1 MSENRLSSRNA
12 AIQEMLTDGEKIK
25 NFYRFV
31 AQNPHISLHDACQ
44 IIISRPNTGVCY
56 SFEEWNAM
64 GRRITRGKKGV
75 PYYDADGYK
84 QFVFD
89 ANDTHGEERYK
100 RLVYPIKRLLD
111 GLDALNGTE
120 MDADLRGDYRKIHV
134 GVATYLQENGYFT
147 DDEERNRLILEGVT
161 YSLYSKTG
169 FPKNIGITMHGM
181 TGDLTDNAQLFKDV
195 CGFADFLHKEIEE
208 AYIAKQNEV
217 KVIDDVDEETVS
229 DEPIIPKQPKK
240 IVEVYSASRTFYK
253 GYDVLLRWLDTS
265 IPNSACEVYLGK
277 SENYDNKGNYDNSDD
292 SLILVSANKRI
303 WDLLRDSHW
312 VVSQQEFVKRGEFT
326 EQDYKEFYEL
336 KNGLLKNMET
346 TGEILFSVDI
356 DKPNSG
362 VPFRYPNWQDEK
374 TPVAQTESVQYP
386 PFYKEYLTAQEKY
399 PNAIVLTR
407 VGDFYEMFDES
418 AKKASSALDLTLT
431 GRMVGAERKPMCGVP
446 YHVTDKYI
454 EKLLERYSVV
464 VLENGEEPKYILSH
478 AEPLAQSEQ
487 AQTHKPELIEADDDE
502 NSSFDSDGQFAQD
515 EAQPDYVGDIDT
527 RFPIDDDYDDKKA
540 DEQDE
545 YEDDGLNNST
555 NTDYDK
561 YIDEIEEQDEK
572 EKVERPQVNAKPS
585 KPIKSRKREKKPQLS
600 LFDLIDG
607 KTGEK
612 TPEEQVEEWGI
623 KYGGGTQDNKYR
635 IFEAYKNNSTE
646 SDFIALVKDEYGGY
660 YGAYTGDRELQCTGK
675 GVTYAFR
682 YKDHPENDVVVRLDW
697 KQLAYGIADLIDDNN
712 YFTAEQAEEYI
723 QYYAERHG
731 SDEQR
736 IKAIAN
742 GAIRCFTKRN
752 RGNGERDMF
761 FSWLHAD
768 YKFLNDHASELEREL
783 NTRIELENA
792 RIDGDRIFL
801 TFAEE
806 KELTPEQIKIKSIA
820 DEIIK
825 EGTGNSTQGTW
836 ISRYEDFGEYE
847 QFAREHA
854 DEIYDELLGREQV
867 CDIELDE
874 NGFDVNYYTDYVEN
888 YEPLDDEYDYEKDEP
903 KFNRFKDL
911 SADDKAYLERYA
923 TRSMREPTN
932 SMWDEVQSCTVIANG
947 IYSVSTAGH
956 GGIMIAADLAN
967 HILSPEAMEVG
978 VRDGSYYCYEEDCDR
993 QVVLRELFDKG
1004 ILKPTDEFFTRC
1016 CVRND
1021 KADGKD
1027 EFVPFS
1033 TLTEEER
1040 QEFFKGW
1047 SNDLNESLAHWHK
1060 KYWRAHEQANSVTE
1074 RGGENT
1080 DLNEIGF
1087 DQSELGGAK
1096 ARFKSNIEAIRLLKR
1111 LDFEKREPTRAEQK
1125 TLAKYVGW
1133 GGLAKAFDEH
1143 DENWRSEYCELI
1155 STLDIEDYDKAKGSV
1170 LNAHYTSKTVIDGIY
1185 KALTRFGVKGNN
1197 RILEPA
1203 MGTGNFFGYM
1213 PKELQENAR
1222 LYGVELDNITGKI
1235 AQKLYPKANVQ
1246 VKGFEQTSFANN
1258 YFDVVVGNV
1267 PFGAYTVYDS
1277 DYARNNF
1284 YIHDYFL
1291 AKSIDKLKP
1300 NGVMAVITSSGTM
1313 DKLNPTV
1320 RKYLAER
1327 AELLGAIRL
1336 PNNAFKQNAN
1346 TEVVADILFFQKREQ
1361 QAYVDTENTEWLST
1375 GKTEQGYE
1383 INNYFV
1389 RHPEMVLGEMVM
1401 EHGMYGAVDLTV
1413 KPDGRNLADTLEQAV
1428 NNLPENFYVTPEYS
1442 ESAEEESAAVDYN
1455 VKPLCY
1461 KAQNGRLY
1469 MRVGDKMVEQEIP
1482 SRPADAYDRI
1492 CSMIE
1497 LRDEL
1502 RYILDIQTEGC
1513 TDEKLKA
1520 EQRTLN
1526 ANYDRFVRRYGLVN
1540 SQTNTRL
1547 FKDDGDSALLFACE
1561 NLSDD
1566 KKTATKADIFSKR
1579 TIRPYVAAVSTDDC
1593 LEALQI
1599 CKNERGN
1606 VDISY
1611 IEEIT
1616 KKDYDTVLSELDSS
1630 VFRNPLEAN
1639 PDDKYTGFETAEEYL
1654 SGKVVRKLELAEEYA
1669 KTYPNCGYEKNVE
1682 ALKSVQPEPLKAS
1695 EIAVRLGASWV
1706 DAKYYKQF
1714 IIELLDLPKR
1724 YSDAIQLYYNP
1735 HDSSWRIDR
1744 ALYIRGF
1751 SQMNVSKVYGTERA
1765 DAYRLIADC
1774 LNLKATT
1781 IFDTI
1786 QDSDGEHRV
1795 LNKAETIAAREK
1807 QNAIKEAFKDWI
1819 YRDPERREELERT
1832 YNAKF
1837 NQIKLPTYDG
1847 SYLRFPEMNPA
1858 IELKPHQKNAVHRII
1873 TGGNTLLH
1881 HVVGSGKTFTICA
1894 AIMKLRQY
1902 GLAKKPM
1909 IAVPNHLVQQW
1920 ASEFRNLYP
1929 NAKLLIASKDDLDKD
1944 NRQKFV
1950 SKVAMGDW
1958 DAVIIAQS
1966 SFAKIP
1972 ISRERQVDKIREEIS
1987 RIEDTIEAAWDEQG
2001 MPRGAVKNLEKIKK
2015 NREAQLEKLLDDNR
2029 KDNVLIFEN
2038 LGVDYL
2044 FIDEAHYYKNKFLFT
2059 KMNNVAGIS
2068 TAASQRASDLELKC
2082 EYINELQGGD
2092 KGVVFAT
2099 GTPISNSMTEM
2110 YTMQSYLQQRTL
2122 QELGITYFDGW
2133 AADFGETVTSLEMT
2147 PSGQGYKPKTRFSRF
2162 TNLPELLTLY
2172 RSFADVQT
2180 SDMVKLDVPDVER
2193 KVVNL
2198 KPSDAVLEL
2207 ADEIAERA
2215 EKISIDKI
2223 PPEIDNMLKVTSDG
2237 KKLALDPRCYERSA
2251 ADEEDSKLN
2260 VCADNIAEIWNDTH
2274 DTKATQIVFCD
2285 LSTPKKSFEDYV
2297 YGVDFD
2303 VYNDLKYK
2311 LVQRGIPPEQIAFIH
2326 DANSDMQ
2333 KQALFDKV
2341 NSGNVRVLIGSTEK
2355 CGAGTNVQ
2363 ERLIALHHL
2372 DTPYRPSDMQQRE
2385 GRIVRQGNTN
2395 KQVKIYTYVKER
2407 TFDSYSYQ
2415 ILENKQRFI
2424 SQIDRGDLTVREAD
2438 DIDETTLTYAEIKAI
2453 TAANPKIKL
2462 KMEVDTEVARL
2473 RVLEGQYKKNLYA
2486 LQDKVRK
2493 KYPEDIQRQTLF
2505 LEHLRDDI
2513 ATVKAKHSADPEK
2526 FSISVMGKVYTDR
2539 KEGGLALMNALNSN
2553 KTDTVVAEYAGLKI
2567 SLNPIITLMDVGR
2580 SVTLSGV
2587 GRYNM
2592 DIGDSTSGL
2601 LTRLD
2606 NFCKEFPE
2614 REVRAENRL
2623 KQLKDDL
2630 VVAEE
2635 EIKKPFEYAERLSEL
2650 IKQQGELNAELDIG
2664 KREEIII
2671 DDGQEQNIVTGT
2683 DAEAARRAP
2692 ERKVMQPARKKKPRR
2707 PLGTANT
2714 ELYKKKQGKTPKA
2727 YVFIGN
2733 GDNYEIYGERAEEL
2747 AKRFGLPLIM
2757 DKFDGKEAKVLSL
2770 DTEMFDVVI
2779 PDIAEEGHQTV
2790 FIEPLDEIKEDSII
2804 DNEDKIAAMEV
2815 AVLPDYTIG
2824 QEEMHER
2831 GYTWDGM
2838 LPLRKR
2844 MAKLLVGLGLPVAEL
2859 KGDDTDRKVTT
2870 TGEVERGGNLFGIE
2884 KPDWNEF
2891 IASDKGR
2898 AYLTARLL
2906 FSQSAS
2912 KEINEEMSYF
2922 DAQFVDGLSDNNFA
2936 ERAVL
2941 ERCLLETEKP
2951 DAEQIKPYVKDLLED
2966 YTARFSGIP
2975 LGEYGWELHN
2985 VRDDLAKFVPDEE
2998 ISKYAQELAYEKKL
3012 HDAIDERLKQIV
3024 WLNGKTEGFDK
3035 DEIPD
3040 IVNDLKPAFENSFF
3054 DKNEKGEYDE
3064 WYDNFEEETLTPY
3077 LETKAADNT
3086 IDLEKPFYYGK
3097 DTSNTAFYY
3106 LPSLSYDTL
3115 PEIKEKADS
3124 YVIAAPVSYL
3134 SDEIADK
3141 YNIFFLKTDR
3151 DIAENELKNK
3161 DTAIGSMQTAVH
3173 NVVTARHKEYINAL
3187 NLHTECKNAID
3198 KAISENYD
3206 GMHLKDGFENALID
3220 KYGMGEINYVLAN
3233 TVQYFYDDGRI
3244 SRDNKTWANNIVITE
3259 NEGHR
3264 YQFTSN
3270 THRAIL
3276 DGFIDRMRK
3285 KQRELLHG
3293 NKRDQYY
3300 TVMKDTVNGKDEY
3313 TPVYA
3318 DENTGEIGTLFKR
3331 SFDSEK
3337 EIDELVA
3344 KVNTATDVPRDYILV
3359 YITPE
3364 ELQSKSDEI
3373 KRANLAKSLQGKF
3386 LSETKQGYKVVNIT
3400 KDRDERNIAIIYRQT
3415 VPDFVLAPRYDTTDG
3430 TWAQGIYVSTLE
3442 AAEQERAERYG
3453 DNPKIYENKEWNKM
3467 PENEKQ
3473 KWIEVTLSQDAV
3485 IRTYDKASFMRMP
3498 TSGEY
3503 SGYVYNIFND
3513 RIKRSTQIADLQ
3525 SDSRE
3530 LAYTIKLKENE
3541 VVKIHKDDD
3550 EKELSA
3556 TEFKNIVHNT
3566 LDKDYIRKADENDKQ
3581 WTTVSVPR
3589 DAIRGEY
3596 EKRTLFAM
3604 PKYSDIAGY
3613 AFYVPNVF
3621 VKEDAESEGERVKIS
3636 VPDDF
3641 KFTAQDKNGENKIE
3655 LSAYQVFQ
3663 RMNET
3668 DASAYQTERTAEQAA
3683 ASAPPDNDGWRYV
3696 SVDEKAKIAEY
3707 GERTM
3712 FRMPQG
3718 EYSGYCYYI
3727 PNKLLRANEEKG
3739 TIRVSLPENFVVTL
3753 HNKQAENEDEKKIE
3767 MNAED
3772 YIGQVKGKTADD
3784 YTTYSKPSE
3793 SKSEK
3798 FMAVEQKLIENVP
3811 DEMKAKPNWVIVR
3824 TKFNEDKGRLDK
3836 FLIDIHTGKMAH
3848 SDDPTTWAT
3857 FDEAREYAKYHG
3869 GVALAY
3875 ALDGKDG
3882 IACIDL
3888 DDCIKENGDFSE
3900 FAHKIFNTADGMYCE
3915 KSVSGKGLHFFG
3927 KTQGMDVRTFSE
3939 DGEMEFY
3946 RGAHFIAMTG
3956 DCYGG
3961 KELKS
3966 FDEPQMKGI
3975 IENKCAKR
3983 VMLDGQGLGV
3993 EGLSRMSD
4001 REVVERAEKGAD
4013 GKTFKALYDGQ
4024 DIKNDHSRSDMSLM
4038 NKLAFWCNGDKEQM
4052 LRIFATSGL
4061 YRPEKSDNYYEC
4073 TVIKAIRDTITRYQ
4087 PKTNTP
4093 NTNKPVSGNN
4103 SGKGGK

>member
-1 MSENRLSSRNA
+1 MSEGRLSSRNA
-12 AIQEMLTDGEKIK
+12 AIQEMLTDGEKIQ

-44 IIISRPNTGVCY
+44 IIISRPYAGVCY

-64 GRRITRGKKGV
+64 GRRVTRGKKGV
-75 PYYDADGYK
+75 PYYDSDGYK
-84 QFVFD
+84 RFVFD

-100 RLVYPIKRLLD
+100 RLVYPIKRLLQ

-120 MDADLRGDYRKIHV
+120 KNADLRGDYRKIHV

-169 FPKNIGITMHGM
+169 FPKSNGITMHGM

-208 AYIAKQNEV
+208 AYVRKQNEV
-217 KVIDDVDEETVS
+217 KVIDDVDEETIS
-229 DEPIIPKQPKK
+229 DEPIITEQPKN
-240 IVEVYSASRTFYK
+240 IVEVHSASRTFYK
-253 GYDVLLRWLDTS
+253 GYVALLRRLDTS
-265 IPNSACEVYLGK
+265 ISNSACEVYLGK
-277 SENYDNKGNYDNSDD
+277 SENYDHKGNYDNSDD
-292 SLILVSANKRI
+292 SLILVSTNKNI
-303 WDLLRDSHW
+303 WSLIRDSHW
-312 VVSQQEFVKRGEFT
+312 VVSQQEFIENGEFT

-336 KNGLLKNMET
+336 KNGLLKDMET

-362 VPFRYPNWQDEK
+362 VPFRYPNWQEEK
-374 TPVAQTESVQYP
+374 ATVVQTEAKQNIP
-386 PFYKEYLTAQEKY
+386 QFYTEYLTVQKKY
-399 PNAIVLTR
+399 PKAIVLTR
-407 VGDFYEMFDES
+407 LGDFYEMFGDS
-418 AKKASSALDLTLT
+418 AKKAADKLELTLT
-431 GRMVGAERKPMCGVP
+431 GRIVGAERVPMCGVP
-446 YHVTDKYI
+446 FHATDNYI
-454 EKLLERYSVV
+454 EKLLEQYSVV
-464 VLENGEEPKYILSH
+464 VLENKKEPIYIQSY
-478 AEPLAQSEQ
+478 AESLAQNEE
-487 AQTHKPELIEADDDE
+487 AEKPTPELIEVDDDGESPFDSDEQFAPDDDE
-502 NSSFDSDGQFAQD
+502 
-515 EAQPDYVGDIDT
+515 EEI
-527 RFPIDDDYDDKKA
+527 

-545 YEDDGLNNST
+545 FEDEDDAA
-555 NTDYDK
+555 DYDD
-561 YIDEIEEQDEK
+561 YIDDEQEEENEQEEK
-572 EKVERPQVNAKPS
+572 GNRPQAKSKQS
-585 KPIKSRKREKKPQLS
+585 KPIQSRKRKEKPQLS
-600 LFDLIDG
+600 FFDMLDG
-607 KTGEK
+607 KTQEK
-612 TPEEQVEEWGI
+612 TPHELLIEQGLKI
-623 KYGGGTQDNKYR
+623 GSGFDKGKFHIYDKYKENPTIEDFAHFLKKEYGEGGGGYELEYWSNAKGYR
-635 IFEAYKNNSTE
+635 LRQRDKS
-646 SDFIALVKDEYGGY
+646 
-660 YGAYTGDRELQCTGK
+660 GK
-675 GVTYAFR
+675 EICSVLL
-682 YKDHPENDVVVRLDW
+682 KW
-697 KQLAYGIADLIDDNN
+697 KEVAVGIADLIDDNE
-712 YFTAEQAEEYI
+712 YLSAAEQEKYEQYKIEQKADRERFERGEKLKDEFVKRVIGAADQDRKERIQNAYLNSPSTFVQFLRSEYGSSV
-723 QYYAERHG
+723 QAGEDYRLRFNVNEFWLTKYDADGNTEAKYTFALSQFAERIG
-731 SDEQR
+731 
-736 IKAIAN
+736 K
-742 GAIRCFTKRN
+742 
-752 RGNGERDMF
+752 
-761 FSWLHAD
+761 L
-768 YKFLNDHASELEREL
+768 
-783 NTRIELENA
+783 IES
-792 RIDGDRIFL
+792 G
-801 TFAEE
+801 
-806 KELTPEQIKIKSIA
+806 KYMS
-820 DEIIK
+820 
-825 EGTGNSTQGTW
+825 
-836 ISRYEDFGEYE
+836 
-847 QFAREHA
+847 
-854 DEIYDELLGREQV
+854 LGREQ
-867 CDIELDE
+867 
-874 NGFDVNYYTDYVEN
+874 TDNEEN
-888 YEPLDDEYDYEKDEP
+888 YISLDDEEDEEW
-903 KFNRFKDL
+903 
-911 SADDKAYLERYA
+911 ER
-923 TRSMREPTN
+923 R
-932 SMWDEVQSCTVIANG
+932 IASG
-947 IYSVSTAGH
+947 ELRP
-956 GGIMIAADLAN
+956 IAQ
-967 HILSPEAMEVG
+967 P
-978 VRDGSYYCYEEDCDR
+978 VR
-993 QVVLRELFDKG
+993 
-1004 ILKPTDEFFTRC
+1004 
-1016 CVRND
+1016 
-1021 KADGKD
+1021 
-1027 EFVPFS
+1027 
-1033 TLTEEER
+1033 
-1040 QEFFKGW
+1040 
-1047 SNDLNESLAHWHK
+1047 
-1060 KYWRAHEQANSVTE
+1060 
-1074 RGGENT
+1074 ENT

-1087 DQSELGGAK
+1087 NQSELGGAK
-1096 ARFKSNIEAIRLLKR
+1096 ARFRGNINAIKLLKR
-1111 LDFEKREPTRAEQK
+1111 LDFEKREPTRDEQII
-1125 TLAKYVGW
+1125 LAKYVGW

-1143 DENWRSEYCELI
+1143 DENWRSEYSELI
-1155 STLDIEDYDKAKGSV
+1155 STLDSEDYEKAKGSV

-1185 KALTRFGVKGNN
+1185 KALARFGVKGNN

-1213 PKELQENAR
+1213 PKEIQENAR
-1222 LYGVELDNITGKI
+1222 LYGVELDTITGKL
-1235 AQKLYPKANVQ
+1235 AQKLYPKANIQ
-1246 VKGFEQTSFANN
+1246 VKGFEQTTFPNN
-1258 YFDVVVGNV
+1258 HFDIVVGNV

-1277 DYARNNF
+1277 EYARQNF

-1313 DKLNPTV
+1313 DKINPTV

-1327 AELLGAIRL
+1327 AELIGAIRL
-1336 PNNAFKQNAN
+1336 PNTAFKQNAN
-1346 TEVVADILFFQKREQ
+1346 TEVVADILFFKKREK
-1361 QAYVDTENTEWLST
+1361 QAYVDTQNTEWLST

-1389 RHPEMVLGEMVM
+1389 QHPEMVLGEFVQ
-1401 EHGMYGAVDLTV
+1401 EHGMYGAFDLTV
-1413 KPDGRNLADTLEQAV
+1413 KPDGRNLADALEEAV
-1428 NNLPENFYVTPEYS
+1428 SRLPENFYVTPEYT
-1442 ESAEEESAAVDYN
+1442 ESAEEESTAVDYN

-1461 KAQNGRLY
+1461 KAQNGKLY
-1469 MRVGDKMVEQEIP
+1469 MRVGESMVEQEIP
-1482 SRPADAYDRI
+1482 TRPADAYDRI
-1492 CSMIE
+1492 CAMIE

-1513 TDEKLKA
+1513 SDEKLQA

-1526 ANYDRFVRRYGLVN
+1526 ANYDRFVRRYGLIN

-1579 TIRPYVAAVSTDDC
+1579 TIRPYIAAVSTDDC
-1593 LEALQI
+1593 IEALQI
-1599 CKNERGN
+1599 CKNERGC

-1616 KKDYDTVLSELDSS
+1616 KKDYDTVLAELGDA
-1630 VFRNPLEAN
+1630 VFRNPFEVN

-1654 SGKVVRKLELAEEYA
+1654 SGKVVQKLELAEEYA
-1669 KTYPNCGYEKNVE
+1669 RTYPDDGYDKNVN
-1682 ALKSVQPEPLKAS
+1682 ALRAVQPTPLTAS
-1695 EIAVRLGASWV
+1695 EISVRLGASWV
-1706 DAKYYKQF
+1706 DEKYYKQF
-1714 IIELLDLPKR
+1714 IIELLDLPQR

-1751 SQMNVSKVYGTERA
+1751 SEMNVKKVYGTERA
-1765 DAYRLIADC
+1765 DAYRVIADC

-1781 IFDTI
+1781 IFDMI
-1786 QDSDGEHRV
+1786 EDSDGTRRV

-1807 QNAIKEAFKDWI
+1807 QNIIKEAFKDWI
-1819 YRDPERREELERT
+1819 YRDPERREELEKI

-1894 AIMKLRQY
+1894 SIMKLRQY

-1920 ASEFRNLYP
+1920 ANEFRTLYP

-1972 ISRERQVDKIREEIS
+1972 ISRERQERKIEEEIA
-1987 RIEDTIEAAWDEQG
+1987 RIEETIEAAWNEQG
-2001 MPRGAVKNLEKIKK
+2001 MPRGAIKNLEKIKRNK
-2015 NREAQLEKLLDDNR
+2015 EAQLKKLTDDSK
-2029 KDNVLIFEN
+2029 KDSVLIFEN

-2044 FIDEAHYYKNKFLFT
+2044 FVDEAHYYKNKFLFT

-2122 QELGITYFDGW
+2122 QELGITYFDSW

-2180 SDMVKLDVPDVER
+2180 SDMVKLDVPDVDR
-2193 KVVNL
+2193 KVVTL
-2198 KPSDAVLEL
+2198 KPSDEVLEL
-2207 ADEIAERA
+2207 ADEIADRA
-2215 EKISIDKI
+2215 EQISLGNVA
-2223 PPEIDNMLKVTSDG
+2223 PEIDNMLKVTSDG

-2251 ADEEDSKLN
+2251 ADEDGSKLN

-2285 LSTPKKSFEDYV
+2285 LSTPKRAYEDYV
-2297 YGVDFD
+2297 YGENFD

-2311 LVQRGIPPEQIAFIH
+2311 LIQRGIPPEQIAFIH
-2326 DANSDMQ
+2326 DANSDLQ

-2341 NSGNVRVLIGSTEK
+2341 NAGTVRVLIGSTEK

-2385 GRIVRQGNTN
+2385 GRIIRQGNTN
-2395 KQVKIYTYVKER
+2395 KQVKVFTYVKER

-2453 TAANPKIKL
+2453 TAANPKIKR

-2493 KYPEDIQRQTLF
+2493 NYPEDIKRQTLF
-2505 LEHLRDDI
+2505 LEHLREDI
-2513 ATVKAKHSADPEK
+2513 ATVKAKHTTNPEQ
-2526 FSISVMGKVYTDR
+2526 FSISVMGKVYTDK
-2539 KEGGLALMNALNSN
+2539 KEGGLALQNALHAN

-2567 SLNPIITLMDVGR
+2567 SLNPMITLMEVER
-2580 SVTLSGV
+2580 SVTLAGA
-2587 GRYNM
+2587 GRYSM
-2592 DIGDSTSGL
+2592 DIGDSASGII
-2601 LTRLD
+2601 TRLD
-2606 NFCKEFPE
+2606 NFCKDFWE
-2614 REVRAENRL
+2614 REERAANRL
-2623 KQLKDDL
+2623 KQLQDDL
-2630 VVAEE
+2630 AVAEE
-2635 EIKKPFEYAERLSEL
+2635 EIKKPFEYAQQLAEL
-2650 IKQQGELNAELDIG
+2650 LKEQGELNAELDIG
-2664 KREEIII
+2664 KREEVIM
-2671 DDGQEQNIVTGT
+2671 DDGQEQNIVT
-2683 DAEAARRAP
+2683 DANDDAARQAP
-2692 ERKVMQPARKKKPRR
+2692 ERKVTQSVRKKKPRQT
-2707 PLGTANT
+2707 LGKTNT
-2714 ELYKKKQGKTPKA
+2714 ELYKKKQSINPES

-2733 GDNYEIYGERAEEL
+2733 GDNYEIYGDRAEEIAEL
-2747 AKRFGLPLIM
+2747 YGLPLIT
-2757 DKFDGKEAKVLSL
+2757 DKLDGKSQKVLSIDTVTL
-2770 DTEMFDVVI
+2770 DKVVSGI
-2779 PDIAEEGHQTV
+2779 VDEGKKTV
-2790 FIEPLDEIKEDSII
+2790 IIEPLDEIKEDTFI
-2804 DNEDKIAAMEV
+2804 DNEDKVAAMEV

-2824 QEEMHER
+2824 QDDMHDA
-2831 GYTWDGM
+2831 GYMWDGM
-2838 LPLRKR
+2838 LPMRKR
-2844 MAKLLVGLGLPVAEL
+2844 MAKLLVSLGLPVVAL

-2870 TGEVERGGNLFGIE
+2870 TDEVERSGNLFGIE

-2891 IASDKGR
+2891 IESDKGR
-2898 AYLTARLL
+2898 AYLTGRYL
-2906 FSQSAS
+2906 FAESMRDVIN
-2912 KEINEEMSYF
+2912 KEMDYF
-2922 DAQFVDGLSDNNFA
+2922 DARFVDGLSDNNFE
-2936 ERAVL
+2936 ERTAL
-2941 ERCLLETEKP
+2941 KRFLDEKGQA
-2951 DAEQIKPYVKDLLED
+2951 DSEQVKPYVRDLLED
-2966 YTARFSGIP
+2966 FTARFGGIP
-2975 LGEYGWELHN
+2975 LTEYGWDISN
-2985 VRDDLAKFVPDEE
+2985 VREALGVHIKDNFIINSEALR
-2998 ISKYAQELAYEKKL
+2998 LAYEEKL
-3012 HDAIDERLKQIV
+3012 HDEIDERLEEIA
-3024 WLNGKTEGFDK
+3024 WLNGRTEGFDK
-3035 DEIPD
+3035 ELIPD
-3040 IVNDLKPAFENSFF
+3040 IINDLKPDFENSFF
-3054 DKNEKGEYDE
+3054 NKSGESDYDE
-3064 WYDNFEEETLTPY
+3064 WYDEFAEEKLTPY
-3077 LETKAADNT
+3077 LESKAVDNT
-3086 IDLEKPFYYGK
+3086 IDLTKPYYYGK
-3097 DTSNTAFYY
+3097 DTSNAAFYY
-3106 LPSLSYDTL
+3106 LPTLSYDTL

-3124 YVIAAPVSYL
+3124 YIIAAPVSYL
-3134 SDEIADK
+3134 SDEITDK

-3151 DIAENELKNK
+3151 DIMADELKNK

-3173 NVVTARHKEYINAL
+3173 NVVEARHKVYINAL

-3206 GMHLKDGFENALID
+3206 GMHLKEDFENALID

-3244 SRDNKTWANNIVITE
+3244 SRDNKEWANKIEITE

-3285 KQRELLHG
+3285 KQRELLYG
-3293 NKRDQYY
+3293 NKREEYY
-3300 TVMKDTVNGKDEY
+3300 SVMKDTVNGKVEF
-3313 TPVYA
+3313 TPVYVDA
-3318 DENTGEIGTLFKR
+3318 NTGEIGTLFKR
-3331 SFDSEK
+3331 SFDTEQ
-3337 EIDELVA
+3337 EIDELIA
-3344 KVNTATDVPRDYILV
+3344 KVNTATDVPRDYTLV
-3359 YITPE
+3359 YVTPE
-3364 ELQSKSDEI
+3364 ELKIRSGEI
-3373 KRANLAKSLQGKF
+3373 KKKNTAKSLQGEF
-3386 LSETKQGYKVVNIT
+3386 LKETKQGYKVVNIT
-3400 KDRDERNIAIIYRQT
+3400 KDNDERNIAIIYRQT
-3415 VPDFVLAPRYDTTDG
+3415 VKDFIVAPRYDTSDG
-3430 TWAQGIYVSTLE
+3430 TWAQSFYYPSLE
-3442 AAEQERAERYG
+3442 KAEQDRAEMYG
-3453 DNPKIYENKEWNKM
+3453 DRPKIYENKEWNKM
-3467 PENEKQ
+3467 PENEKP
-3473 KWIEVTLSQDAV
+3473 KWLNITVSADARIKV
-3485 IRTYDKASFMRMP
+3485 NKKTSFMRMP
-3498 TSGEY
+3498 TSGKY
-3503 SGYVYNIFND
+3503 NGYTYNFYND
-3513 RIKRSTQIADLQ
+3513 KIKDSTQIADLQ

-3530 LAYTIKLKENE
+3530 LALALRIREDDTVLLKNR
-3541 VVKIHKDDD
+3541 DDD
-3550 EKELSA
+3550 EIELTA
-3556 TEFKNIVHNT
+3556 TEFKNAVHGT
-3566 LDKDYIRKADENDKQ
+3566 LDKDYVRKADENDKQ
-3581 WTTVSVPR
+3581 WTTISVPR

-3604 PKYSDIAGY
+3604 PKFTEIAGY

-3621 VKEDAESEGERVKIS
+3621 VKEDEESEGERVKIS

-3641 KFTAQDKNGENKIE
+3641 KFTAQDRSGENKVE
-3655 LSAYQVFQ
+3655 LSAYQVFK
-3663 RMNET
+3663 RMDGTE
-3668 DASAYQTERTAEQAA
+3668 SADYSYERNAEQTA
-3683 ASAPPDNDGWRYV
+3683 ASAPPEDNGWRYV

-3718 EYSGYCYYI
+3718 VYDGYCYYI

-3739 TIRVSLPENFVVTL
+3739 TIRVSLPENFVVTI

-3767 MNAED
+3767 MNPED
-3772 YIGQVKGKTADD
+3772 FIAQVKGKTADD
-3784 YTTYSKPSE
+3784 YTVYSKPSE

-3798 FMAVEQKLIENVP
+3798 FMAVEKQLIERVP
-3811 DEMKAKPNWVIVR
+3811 DEMKNKPNWVIVR

-3836 FLIDIHTGKMAH
+3836 FLIDIHTGKMAK

-3888 DDCIKENGDFSE
+3888 DDCITENGDFTE
-3900 FAHKIFNTADGMYCE
+3900 FAHKVFNAADGMYCE

-3956 DCYGG
+3956 DYYGG
-3961 KELKS
+3961 TELKS
-3966 FDEPQMKGI
+3966 FDEPQLKNI

-3983 VMLDGQGLGV
+3983 TPLDGKGAGV

-4001 REVVERAEKGAD
+4001 RDVVERAEKGKD
-4013 GKTFKALYDGQ
+4013 GQRFKALYDGQ
-4024 DIKNDHSRSDMSLM
+4024 DIKGDHSRSDMSLM
-4038 NKLAFWCNGDKEQM
+4038 NMLAFYCNGDKEQM

-4073 TVIKAIRDTITRYQ
+4073 TVIKAIRDTVTRYQ
-4087 PKTNTP
+4087 PKTNT
-4093 NTNKPVSGNN
+4093 TTANKPVSGNN

>member
-12 AIQEMLTDGEKIK
+12 AIQEMLTDGEKIQ

-44 IIISRPNTGVCY
+44 IIISRPNAGVCY

-64 GRRITRGKKGV
+64 GRRITRGRKGV

-100 RLVYPIKRLLD
+100 RLVYPIKRMLQ

-120 MDADLRGDYRKIHV
+120 MDSDLRGDYRKIHV

-169 FPKNIGITMHGM
+169 FPKNYGITMHGM

-208 AYIAKQNEV
+208 AYVRKQNEV

-229 DEPIIPKQPKK
+229 DEPIVATDNSVGSIKRFVHIQ
-240 IVEVYSASRTFYK
+240 SASRTFYK
-253 GYDVLLRWLDTS
+253 GYVALYKY
-265 IPNSACEVYLGK
+265 PNAQLNDFSVSEIYLGK
-277 SENYDNKGNYDNSDD
+277 SENYDQRGTYDNTDD
-292 SLILVSANKRI
+292 SLIFVSNNPKMFSFI
-303 WDLLRDSHW
+303 RDSHW
-312 VVSQQEFVKRGEFT
+312 TLSQQEFIENGDFT

-336 KNGLLKNMET
+336 KNGLLKDMET

-356 DKPNSG
+356 DKPHSG

-374 TPVAQTESVQYP
+374 ATVAQTEAEPQLP
-386 PFYKEYLTAQEKY
+386 PFFKEYLTEQEKY
-399 PNAIVLTR
+399 PKAIVLTR
-407 VGDFYEMFDES
+407 LGDFYEMFGES
-418 AKKASSALDLTLT
+418 AEKASDALNLTLT
-431 GRMVGAERKPMCGVP
+431 GRIVGANRIPMCGVP
-446 YHVTDKYI
+446 FHATDAYI
-454 EKLLERYSVV
+454 EKLLKQYPVV
-464 VLENGEEPKYILSH
+464 VLEKDKEPIYIQSY
-478 AEPLAQSEQ
+478 ADSLAQNEE
-487 AQTHKPELIEADDDE
+487 AEKPAPKLIEVDDDGDNPFDNAEQFVPDEE
-502 NSSFDSDGQFAQD
+502 NDGD
-515 EAQPDYVGDIDT
+515 DQPDYVGDIDT
-527 RFPIDDDYDDKKA
+527 RFPIDDDYDDEEA
-540 DEQDE
+540 ESGD
-545 YEDDGLNNST
+545 DDGLKNWNT
-555 NTDYDK
+555 NTDYDE
-561 YIDEIEEQDEK
+561 YIDEEQAEEEK
-572 EKVERPQVNAKPS
+572 ENRPQTKPKQS
-585 KPIKSRKREKKPQLS
+585 KPIQSRKRKEKPQLS
-600 LFDLIDG
+600 FFDMLDG
-607 KTGEK
+607 KTQEK
-612 TPEEQVEEWGI
+612 TPQEQLIEYGLKIGSGIHQGKFRIYDKYKENPTVEDYADFLKKEYGV
-623 KYGGGTQDNKYR
+623 GGG
-635 IFEAYKNNSTE
+635 
-646 SDFIALVKDEYGGY
+646 GY
-660 YGAYTGDRELQCTGK
+660 ELEVWHDAK
-675 GVTYAFR
+675 GL
-682 YKDHPENDVVVRLDW
+682 RLKQRDKSGNEICAVLLKW
-697 KQLAYGIADLIDDNN
+697 KEVAVGIADLIDDNE
-712 YFTAEQAEEYI
+712 YFTAEEKEKYE
-723 QYYAERHG
+723 QYRIERKAERERFERG
-731 SDEQR
+731 EKLKDEFVKHVIGAADQDR
-736 IKAIAN
+736 KERIQTAYLNSPSTFVQFLRSEYGNSVQAGDDYRLRFNVNEFWLTKYDGNGNTEAKYTFALSQFADRIGKLIDSGEYMSLGKEPTPEQAKIKAIVDGIVKSGTTN
-742 GAIRCFTKRN
+742 TTE
-752 RGNGERDMF
+752 GNWITD
-761 FSWLHAD
+761 
-768 YKFLNDHASELEREL
+768 
-783 NTRIELENA
+783 
-792 RIDGDRIFL
+792 
-801 TFAEE
+801 FAE
-806 KELTPEQIKIKSIA
+806 LG
-820 DEIIK
+820 D
-825 EGTGNSTQGTW
+825 
-836 ISRYEDFGEYE
+836 E
-847 QFAREHA
+847 QFAREHQS
-854 DEIYDELLGREQV
+854 EIAAELESREEV
-867 CDIELDE
+867 SDVIITPDGL
-874 NGFDVNYYTDYVEN
+874 DVNYYMDFAVN
-888 YEPLDDEYDYEKDEP
+888 ALDDEEDEGW
-903 KFNRFKDL
+903 
-911 SADDKAYLERYA
+911 ERHI
-923 TRSMREPTN
+923 RSGE
-932 SMWDEVQSCTVIANG
+932 
-947 IYSVSTAGH
+947 
-956 GGIMIAADLAN
+956 
-967 HILSPEAMEVG
+967 
-978 VRDGSYYCYEEDCDR
+978 
-993 QVVLRELFDKG
+993 
-1004 ILKPTDEFFTRC
+1004 LKPI
-1016 CVRND
+1016 
-1021 KADGKD
+1021 
-1027 EFVPFS
+1027 
-1033 TLTEEER
+1033 
-1040 QEFFKGW
+1040 
-1047 SNDLNESLAHWHK
+1047 
-1060 KYWRAHEQANSVTE
+1060 EQPAA
-1074 RGGENT
+1074 ENT

-1111 LDFEKREPTRAEQK
+1111 LDFEKREPTKDEQK

-1133 GGLAKAFDEH
+1133 GGLAKAFDDR
-1143 DENWRSEYCELI
+1143 DESWRSEYAELI
-1155 STLDIEDYDKAKGSV
+1155 STLNSEDYEKAKGSV

-1185 KALTRFGVKGNN
+1185 KALARFGVKGNN

-1213 PKELQENAR
+1213 PKEIQENAR
-1222 LYGVELDNITGKI
+1222 LYGVELDNITGKL
-1235 AQKLYPKANVQ
+1235 AQKLYPKANIQ
-1246 VKGFEQTSFANN
+1246 IKGFEQTTFANN
-1258 YFDVVVGNV
+1258 HFDVVVGNV

-1277 DYARNNF
+1277 DYARQNF

-1291 AKSIDKLKP
+1291 AKSLDKLKP

-1313 DKLNPTV
+1313 DKINPTV

-1346 TEVVADILFFQKREQ
+1346 TEVVADILFFKKREQ

-1375 GKTEQGYE
+1375 AKTEQGYE

-1389 RHPEMVLGEMVM
+1389 QHPEMVLGEMVM
-1401 EHGMYGAVDLTV
+1401 EHGMYGALDLTV
-1413 KPDGRNLADTLEQAV
+1413 KPDGRNLADALEQAV
-1428 NNLPENFYVTPEYS
+1428 SNLPENFYVTPEYD

-1461 KAQNGRLY
+1461 KAQNGKLY
-1469 MRVGDKMVEQEIP
+1469 MRVGESMVEQEIP

-1513 TDEKLKA
+1513 TDEKLTA

-1579 TIRPYVAAVSTDDC
+1579 TIRPYIAAVSTDDC

-1616 KKDYDTVLSELDSS
+1616 KKDYDTVLAELGNA
-1630 VFRNPLEAN
+1630 VFRNPLEVN

-1669 KTYPNCGYEKNVE
+1669 KTYPDGGYEKNVE
-1682 ALKSVQPEPLKAS
+1682 ALKTVQPEPIRAS

-1724 YSDAIQLYYNP
+1724 YSDGIQLYYNP

-1751 SQMNVSKVYGTERA
+1751 SDMNVNKVYGTERA

-1807 QNAIKEAFKDWI
+1807 QNVIKEAFKDWI

-1920 ASEFRNLYP
+1920 ASEFRTLYP

-1972 ISRERQVDKIREEIS
+1972 ISRERQVAKIREEIS
-1987 RIEDTIEAAWDEQG
+1987 RIEETIEAAWDEQG

-2015 NREAQLEKLLDDNR
+2015 NREAQLEKLLDDNK

-2044 FIDEAHYYKNKFLFT
+2044 FVDEAHYYKNKFLFT

-2110 YTMQSYLQQRTL
+2110 YTMQSYLQQQTL

-2215 EKISIDKI
+2215 ERISIDKI

-2251 ADEEDSKLN
+2251 ADEEGSKLN
-2260 VCADNIAEIWNDTH
+2260 VCADNIVEIWNDTH

-2285 LSTPKKSFEDYV
+2285 LSTPKKAFEDYV

-2326 DANSDMQ
+2326 DANSDLQ

-2341 NSGNVRVLIGSTEK
+2341 NAGTVRVLIGSTEK

-2385 GRIVRQGNTN
+2385 GRIIRQGNTN
-2395 KQVKIYTYVKER
+2395 KQVKVFTYVKER

-2453 TAANPKIKL
+2453 TAANPKIKQ

-2473 RVLEGQYKKNLYA
+2473 RVLEGQYKKDLFA

-2493 KYPEDIQRQTLF
+2493 KFPEDIQRQTLY
-2505 LEHLRDDI
+2505 LEHLREDI
-2513 ATVKAKHSADPEK
+2513 ATVKAKHSTNPEQ

-2539 KEGGLALMNALNSN
+2539 KEGGLALMNALQAS
-2553 KTDTVVAEYAGLKI
+2553 KPDTVVAEYAGLKI
-2567 SLNPIITLMDVGR
+2567 SMNPLITLMEVSR
-2580 SVTLSGV
+2580 SVTLAGV
-2587 GRYNM
+2587 GRYSM
-2592 DIGDSTSGL
+2592 DIGDSASGL

-2614 REVRAENRL
+2614 REERAANRL

-2630 VVAEE
+2630 AIAEE
-2635 EIKKPFEYAERLSEL
+2635 EVKKPFEYAERLSEL
-2650 IKQQGELNAELDIG
+2650 LKQQGELNAELDIG
-2664 KREEIII
+2664 KREEVIM

-2683 DAEAARRAP
+2683 GEEAARQAP
-2692 ERKVMQPARKKKPRR
+2692 ERKVTQSVVRKKKPRR
-2707 PLGTANT
+2707 TLGTANT
-2714 ELYKKKQGKTPKA
+2714 ELYKKKQNKNPES

-2747 AKRFGLPLIM
+2747 SKRYGLPLIT
-2757 DKFDGKEAKVLSL
+2757 DTFDGKAEKVLSL
-2770 DTEMFDVVI
+2770 DSEMFDVVI
-2779 PDIAEEGHQTV
+2779 PDIVEEGYKTV
-2790 FIEPLDEIKEDSII
+2790 FIEPLEEIKEDIFI
-2804 DNEDKIAAMEV
+2804 DDEDKIAAMEV

-2824 QEEMHER
+2824 QDDMHES

-2844 MAKLLVGLGLPVAEL
+2844 MAKLLVELGLPVAKL
-2859 KGDDTDRKVTT
+2859 NGDDTDKKVTT
-2870 TGEVERGGNLFGIE
+2870 TDEVERGGNLFGIE

-2898 AYLTARLL
+2898 AYLTGRYL
-2906 FSQSAS
+2906 FSESMREVIN
-2912 KEINEEMSYF
+2912 KEMDYF
-2922 DAQFVDGLSDNNFA
+2922 DAQFVDGLSDNNFEERTALKRYLDEKGQADAA
-2936 ERAVL
+2936 EV
-2941 ERCLLETEKP
+2941 
-2951 DAEQIKPYVKDLLED
+2951 KPYVKDLLED
-2966 YTARFSGIP
+2966 FTVRFSGIP
-2975 LGEYGWELHN
+2975 LGEYGWDIGN
-2985 VRDDLAKFVPDEE
+2985 VREALAVHIKDNFT
-2998 ISKYAQELAYEKKL
+2998 INSKALKLAYEKRL
-3012 HDAIDERLKQIV
+3012 HDEIDERLEQIV
-3024 WLNGKTEGFDK
+3024 WLNGRTEGFDK
-3035 DEIPD
+3035 DQIPD
-3040 IVNDLKPAFENSFF
+3040 IVNDLKPDFENSYFNKSE
-3054 DKNEKGEYDE
+3054 DGDYDN
-3064 WYDNFEEETLTPY
+3064 WYDNFADETLTPY
-3077 LETKAADNT
+3077 LETKAVDNN
-3086 IDLEKPFYYGK
+3086 IDLEKPYYYGK
-3097 DTSNTAFYY
+3097 DTSNAAFYY

-3124 YVIAAPVSYL
+3124 YIIAAPVSYL

-3141 YNIFFLKTDR
+3141 YNIFFLKTGS
-3151 DIAENELKNK
+3151 DIAEGELKNK

-3173 NVVTARHKEYINAL
+3173 RVVEARHREYINAL

-3206 GMHLKDGFENALID
+3206 GMRLGKGFENALID
-3220 KYGMGEINYVLAN
+3220 KYGMGEVNYVLAN
-3233 TVQYFYDDGRI
+3233 TVQYFSDDGRF
-3244 SRDNKTWANNIVITE
+3244 SPDNKKWADTFVITE

-3264 YQFTSN
+3264 YQFASN

-3276 DGFIDRMRK
+3276 DGFIDRMRR
-3285 KQRELLHG
+3285 KQRELLYG
-3293 NKRDQYY
+3293 NKHEEYY
-3300 TVMKDTVNGKDEY
+3300 TVKIDTVNGKTEY
-3313 TPVYA
+3313 TPVYVDA
-3318 DENTGEIGTLFKR
+3318 NTGEIGTLFKR
-3331 SFDSEK
+3331 SFDTEK
-3337 EIDELVA
+3337 EIDALIA
-3344 KVNTATDVPRDYILV
+3344 KVNTATDVPRDYVLV
-3359 YITPE
+3359 YVTPE
-3364 ELQSKSDEI
+3364 ELERRSDEI
-3373 KRANLAKSLQGKF
+3373 KKANTAKSLQGKF
-3386 LSETKQGYKVVNIT
+3386 LNKTKGGYNVVSIT
-3400 KDRDERNIAIIYRQT
+3400 KDRDERNIAIVYRQT
-3415 VPDFVLAPRYDTTDG
+3415 VNDFVVAPRYDTSDG
-3430 TWAQGIYVSTLE
+3430 TWAQGIYCATLE
-3442 AAEQERAERYG
+3442 EAEEYRAEKYG
-3453 DNPKIYENKEWNKM
+3453 DNPKIYENKEWNNKM
-3467 PENEKQ
+3467 PENEKP
-3473 KWIEVTLSQDAV
+3473 KWIEVTVSQDAV
-3485 IRTYDKASFMRMP
+3485 IRTYDKASYMRMP

-3503 SGYVYNIFND
+3503 NGYVYNIFND
-3513 RIKRSTQIADLQ
+3513 RIKKATQIADLQ

-3530 LAYTIKLKENE
+3530 LAYTIRLKENE
-3541 VVKIHKDDD
+3541 VVLIHKDDE
-3550 EKELSA
+3550 EKQLSA
-3556 TEFKNIVHNT
+3556 TEFKNLVHGT
-3566 LDKDYIRKADENDKQ
+3566 LDKDYVRKTDENDKQ
-3581 WTTVSVPR
+3581 WTTISVPR
-3589 DAIRGEY
+3589 EAIRGEY
-3596 EKRTLFAM
+3596 EKRTLFVM
-3604 PKYSDIAGY
+3604 PKFTEIAGY
-3613 AFYVPNVF
+3613 AFYVPNAF
-3621 VKEDAESEGERVKIS
+3621 VKEDEDSEGERVKIN

-3641 KFTAQDKNGENKIE
+3641 KFKAKDKDGENE
-3655 LSAYQVFQ
+3655 VALSAYQVFK
-3663 RMNET
+3663 RMDGTE
-3668 DASAYQTERTAEQAA
+3668 ASDYKTERKAEQAA

-3718 EYSGYCYYI
+3718 EYDGYCYYI

-3753 HNKQAENEDEKKIE
+3753 HNKQAENESEQKIE
-3767 MNAED
+3767 MNPED
-3772 YIGQVKGKTADD
+3772 YIAQVKGKTADD
-3784 YTTYSKPSE
+3784 YTVYSKPSE

-3798 FMAVEQKLIENVP
+3798 FMAVEKRLIESVP
-3811 DEMKAKPNWVIVR
+3811 DEMKNKPNWVIVR
-3824 TKFNEDKGRLDK
+3824 TKPNEEKGRLDK
-3836 FLIDIHTGKMAH
+3836 FLIDIHTGKMAK

-3888 DDCIKENGDFSE
+3888 DDCITENGDFSE
-3900 FAHKIFNTADGMYCE
+3900 FAHKVFNTADGMYCE

-3956 DCYGG
+3956 DNYGG
-3961 KELKS
+3961 TELKS
-3966 FDEPQMKGI
+3966 FDEPQMKSI
-3975 IENKCAKR
+3975 IESKCAKR
-3983 VMLDGQGLGV
+3983 TVLEGQGLGV
-3993 EGLSRMSD
+3993 EGLSRLSD
-4001 REVVERAEKGAD
+4001 REVVERAEKGKD
-4013 GKTFKALYDGQ
+4013 GKTFKDLYNGQ
-4024 DIKNDHSRSDMSLM
+4024 DIKGDHSRSDMSLM
-4038 NKLAFWCNGDKEQM
+4038 NKLAFYCNGDKEQM

-4073 TVIKAIRDTITRYQ
+4073 TVIKAIRDTVTRYQ
-4087 PKTNTP
+4087 PKANT
-4093 NTNKPVSGNN
+4093 TSANKPTSGNN
-4103 SGKGGK
+4103 SCKGGK

>member
-1 MSENRLSSRNA
+1 MSENRLSNRNA

-44 IIISRPNTGVCY
+44 IIISRPNAGVCY

-64 GRRITRGKKGV
+64 GRRITRGSKGV
-75 PYYDADGYK
+75 PYYDVDGYK

-89 ANDTHGEERYK
+89 ANDTNGEERYK

-147 DDEERNRLILEGVT
+147 DDEDRNRLILEGVT
-161 YSLYSKTG
+161 YSLYCKTG
-169 FPKNIGITMHGM
+169 FPKSNGITMHGM

-208 AYIAKQNEV
+208 AYERKQNEV

-229 DEPIIPKQPKK
+229 DEPII
-240 IVEVYSASRTFYK
+240 
-253 GYDVLLRWLDTS
+253 
-265 IPNSACEVYLGK
+265 
-277 SENYDNKGNYDNSDD
+277 
-292 SLILVSANKRI
+292 
-303 WDLLRDSHW
+303 
-312 VVSQQEFVKRGEFT
+312 T
-326 EQDYKEFYEL
+326 EKPT
-336 KNGLLKNMET
+336 ET
-346 TGEILFSVDI
+346 
-356 DKPNSG
+356 
-362 VPFRYPNWQDEK
+362 
-374 TPVAQTESVQYP
+374 VAQTETKVEPQLPSY
-386 PFYKEYLTAQEKY
+386 YKEYLTAQEKY
-399 PNAIVLTR
+399 PKAIVLTR
-407 VGDFYEMFDES
+407 LGDFYEMFDES
-418 AKKASSALDLTLT
+418 AKIASEELDLTLT
-431 GRMVGAERKPMCGVP
+431 GRNVGLPERAPMCGVP
-446 YHVTDKYI
+446 FHATDVYI
-454 EKLLERYSVV
+454 EKLLKKYPVV
-464 VLENGEEPKYILSH
+464 VLEKDKEPIYIQSY
-478 AEPLAQSEQ
+478 AESLAQNEE
-487 AQTHKPELIEADDDE
+487 AEKTAPELIEVDDDGD
-502 NSSFDSDGQFAQD
+502 NPFDSDEQFVPD
-515 EAQPDYVGDIDT
+515 EESDDEQPDYVGDIDT
-527 RFPIDDDYDDKKA
+527 RFPIDDYDDEEA
-540 DEQDE
+540 DDQDE
-545 YEDDGLNNST
+545 LEDDGLNNWNT
-555 NTDYDK
+555 NTDYDE
-561 YIDEIEEQDEK
+561 YIDADEEQAEEEK
-572 EKVERPQVNAKPS
+572 EKRPQAKQKPS
-585 KPIKSRKREKKPQLS
+585 KPIQSRKRKEKPQMS
-600 LFDLIDG
+600 IFDMLDG
-607 KTGEK
+607 KTNEK
-612 TPEEQVEEWGI
+612 TPEEQVKEWGI
-623 KYGGGTQDNKYR
+623 KYGGSTTDNKYR
-635 IFEAYKNNSTE
+635 IFEAYKANPTE
-646 SDFIALVKDEYGGY
+646 SDFIELLKKEYGGY
-660 YGAYTGDRELQCTGK
+660 YGAYLGDRELQCSSK

-682 YKDHPENDVVVRLDW
+682 YKDHPENDVIVRLDW

-712 YFTAEQAEEYI
+712 YFTAEQAEEY
-723 QYYAERHG
+723 QYYYAERNG
-731 SDEQR
+731 SDEAR
-736 IKAIAN
+736 IKAIADS
-742 GAIRCFTKRN
+742 AIRRFTKRN
-752 RGNGERDMF
+752 RGYGEQDMF

-768 YKFLNDHASELEREL
+768 HKYLTDHASELEKEL
-783 NTRIELENA
+783 NTRAELESA
-792 RIDGDRIFL
+792 SIKGDKIYL
-801 TFAEE
+801 TFAPE
-806 KELTPEQIKIKSIA
+806 KELTPEQAEQAKIKAIA
-820 DEIIK
+820 DAIIA
-825 EGTGNSTQGTW
+825 EGTSNSTQGVW
-836 ISRYEDFGEYE
+836 ISRYDDLGEDE
-847 QFAREHA
+847 QFAREHT
-854 DEIYDELLGREQV
+854 DEIIDELMGREQV

-888 YEPLDDEYDYEKDEP
+888 YEPLDDEYDYEKDKP

-911 SADDKAYLERYA
+911 SAEDKEYLERYA
-923 TRSMREPTN
+923 ERSMREPTN
-932 SMWDEVQSCTVIANG
+932 SMWDEVQSCTTIANG

-956 GGIMIAADLAN
+956 GGLMISADLAN
-967 HILSPEAMEVG
+967 RILSPEAIDKG
-978 VRDGSYYCYEEDCDR
+978 YRYGSYYCYEEDCDR
-993 QVVLRELFDKG
+993 CIPLRELYDKG
-1004 ILKPTDEFFTRC
+1004 ILKPTSEYFTRC
-1016 CVRND
+1016 YVRNN
-1021 KADGKD
+1021 KADGKG

-1033 TLTEEER
+1033 TLTEEEK

-1047 SNDLNESLAHWHK
+1047 DKDLNESLAYWHK
-1060 KYWRAHEQANSVTE
+1060 EYWQAHEQTEQSVKV
-1074 RGGENT
+1074 GENT
-1080 DLNEIGF
+1080 DLNAVGF

-1096 ARFKSNIEAIRLLKR
+1096 ARFKSNIEAIKLLKR
-1111 LDFEKREPTRAEQK
+1111 LDFEKREPTRDEQK

-1143 DENWRSEYCELI
+1143 DEKWRSEYAELI
-1155 STLDIEDYDKAKGSV
+1155 STLSSEDYEKAKGSV
-1170 LNAHYTSKTVIDGIY
+1170 LNAHYTSKTVIDGMY
-1185 KALTRFGVKGNN
+1185 KALARFGVKCNN

-1203 MGTGNFFGYM
+1203 MGTGNFFGFM
-1213 PKELQENAR
+1213 PKEIQENAR
-1222 LYGVELDNITGKI
+1222 LYGVELDNITGKL
-1235 AQKLYPKANVQ
+1235 AQKLYPKANIQ
-1246 VKGFEQTSFANN
+1246 VKGFEQTTFPNDH
-1258 YFDVVVGNV
+1258 FDIVVGNV
-1267 PFGAYTVYDS
+1267 PFGAYTVFDS
-1277 DYARNNF
+1277 DYARQNF

-1313 DKLNPTV
+1313 DKINPTV
-1320 RKYLAER
+1320 RKHLAER
-1327 AELLGAIRL
+1327 AELVGAIRL
-1336 PNNAFKQNAN
+1336 PNNAFTQTAG
-1346 TEVVADILFFQKREQ
+1346 TQVVADILFFKKRENK
-1361 QAYVDTENTEWLST
+1361 AYVDTENTEWLST
-1375 GKTEQGYE
+1375 AKTEEGYE

-1389 RHPEMVLGEMVM
+1389 QHPEMVLGELTM
-1401 EHGMYGAVDLTV
+1401 EHGMYGAYDLTV
-1413 KPDGRNLADTLEQAV
+1413 KPDGRNLADALDDAV
-1428 NNLPENFYVTPEYS
+1428 SRLPANFYVTPEYT
-1442 ESAEEESAAVDYN
+1442 ESAEEEKAAVDYN

-1461 KAQNGRLY
+1461 KAQNGKLY
-1469 MRVGDKMVEQEIP
+1469 MRVGESMVEQQIP
-1482 SRPADAYDRI
+1482 TRPMDAYDRI
-1492 CSMIE
+1492 CAMIE

-1513 TDEKLKA
+1513 SDEKLKA

-1526 ANYDRFVRRYGLVN
+1526 ANYDRFVRRYGIIN
-1540 SQTNTRL
+1540 GQTNTRL

-1579 TIRPYVAAVSTDDC
+1579 TIRPYVSVTSTDDC
-1593 LEALQI
+1593 FEALQI
-1599 CKNERGN
+1599 CKNERGR

-1616 KKDYDTVLSELDSS
+1616 NKDFDTVITELGDSI
-1630 VFRNPLEAN
+1630 FRNPIEVN

-1654 SGKVVRKLELAEEYA
+1654 SGKVVDKLETAERYA
-1669 KTYPNCGYEKNVE
+1669 EMYPNGGYEKNVQ
-1682 ALKSVQPEPLKAS
+1682 ALKQVQPEAIKAS

-1706 DAKYYKQF
+1706 DEKYYKQF
-1714 IIELLDLPKR
+1714 IYELLDLPTR
-1724 YSDAIQLYYNP
+1724 YTDGVRLFYNP
-1735 HDSSWRIDR
+1735 HDSSWRVDT
-1744 ALYIRGF
+1744 AYYMN
-1751 SQMNVSKVYGTERA
+1751 SQSYMNVNRVYGTDRVN
-1765 DAYRLIADC
+1765 AYKLIEDC
-1774 LNLKATT
+1774 LNLRATSV
-1781 IFDTI
+1781 FDPI
-1786 QDSDGEHRV
+1786 KDGSTTRYE

-1807 QNAIKEAFKDWI
+1807 QNAIREAFKNWI
-1819 YRDPERREELERT
+1819 YADPERREDLERT

-1837 NQIKLPTYDG
+1837 NRIKLPSYDG

-1909 IAVPNHLVQQW
+1909 VAVPNHLVQQW
-1920 ASEFRNLYP
+1920 ANEFRTLYP

-1972 ISRERQVDKIREEIS
+1972 ISRDRQIAKINEEIA
-1987 RIEDTIEAAWDEQG
+1987 RIEQTVEAVREAQG
-2001 MPRGAVKNLEKIKK
+2001 GRSGAVKNLEKIKRNK
-2015 NREAQLEKLLDDNR
+2015 EAQLKKLTDDSK
-2029 KDNVLIFEN
+2029 KDSVLIFEN

-2044 FIDEAHYYKNKFLFT
+2044 FVDEAHYYKNKFLYT
-2059 KMNNVAGIS
+2059 KMNNVSGIS

-2110 YTMQSYLQQRTL
+2110 YTMQSYLQNQTL
-2122 QELGITYFDGW
+2122 KELGITYFDGW

-2147 PSGQGYKPKTRFSRF
+2147 PSGQGYKPRTRFSKF
-2162 TNLPELLTLY
+2162 TNLPELLTMY

-2180 SDMVKLDVPDVER
+2180 SDMVKLDVPDAER

-2215 EKISIDKI
+2215 ERISRDKI
-2223 PPEIDNMLKVTSDG
+2223 PPEIDNMLKITSDG

-2251 ADEEDSKLN
+2251 ADEDGSKLN

-2274 DTKATQIVFCD
+2274 ETKATQIVFCD
-2285 LSTPKKSFEDYV
+2285 LSTPKKAFEEYV
-2297 YGVDFD
+2297 YGEDFD

-2326 DANSDMQ
+2326 DANTDQQ

-2341 NSGNVRVLIGSTEK
+2341 NAGTVRVLIGSTEK

-2385 GRIVRQGNTN
+2385 GRIIRQGNTN
-2395 KQVKIYTYVKER
+2395 KQVKIFTYVKER

-2453 TAANPKIKL
+2453 TAANPKIKQ

-2493 KYPEDIQRQTLF
+2493 SLPEDIQRQTLY
-2505 LEHLRDDI
+2505 LERLCEDI
-2513 ATVKAKHSADPEK
+2513 ATVKAKHSADPEQ
-2526 FSISVMGKVYTDR
+2526 FSISVLGKVYTDK
-2539 KEGGLALMNALNSN
+2539 KEGGLALMNALHTN

-2567 SLNPIITLMDVGR
+2567 SLNPMVFLAGER
-2580 SVTLSGV
+2580 SVSLTGIGKYS
-2587 GRYNM
+2587 M
-2592 DIGDSTSGL
+2592 DIGESASGL

-2606 NFCKEFPE
+2606 NFCKEFPS
-2614 REVRAENRL
+2614 REERAENRL
-2623 KQLKDDL
+2623 NQLKHDL
-2630 VVAEE
+2630 EVAEE
-2635 EIKKPFEYAERLSEL
+2635 EIKKPFEHADRLAELLKE
-2650 IKQQGELNAELDIG
+2650 QAELNAELDIN
-2664 KREEIII
+2664 KREEVVM
-2671 DDGQEQNIVTGT
+2671 DESKEEENIVVNS
-2683 DAEAARRAP
+2683 DDEAAMKMP
-2692 ERKVMQPARKKKPRR
+2692 ERKVVQTAHKKRTRKTLGENNAKLYRKKQNEN
-2707 PLGTANT
+2707 ADS
-2714 ELYKKKQGKTPKA
+2714 

-2733 GDNYEIYGERAEEL
+2733 GDTYEIYGDRAIEL
-2747 AKRFGLPLIM
+2747 AERYELPLIT
-2757 DKFDGKEAKVLSL
+2757 DTLSGDEQKVLSL
-2770 DTEMFDVVI
+2770 DIATLDKVVSGI
-2779 PDIAEEGHQTV
+2779 DNDGQKTV
-2790 FIEPLDEIKEDSII
+2790 IIEPLEEIKEDTFI
-2804 DNEDKIAAMEV
+2804 DNEDKIAAMQV
-2815 AVLPDYTIG
+2815 AVLPDYTVS
-2824 QEEMHER
+2824 QEEMHDA

-2844 MAKLLVGLGLPVAEL
+2844 MAKVLVNLGLPVVAL
-2859 KGDDTDRKVTT
+2859 KGDDTERKVTT
-2870 TGEVERGGNLFGIE
+2870 TDEVERGGNLFGIE

-2906 FSQSAS
+2906 LCQATS
-2912 KEINEEMSYF
+2912 KEVNEEMSYF

-2936 ERAVL
+2936 ERAAL
-2941 ERCLLETEKP
+2941 DRCLRDTEKP
-2951 DAEQIKPYVKDLLED
+2951 DAEQVKPYIKELLED
-2966 YTARFSGIP
+2966 YTARFKGIP

-2985 VRDDLAKFVPDEE
+2985 VRDDLAKFIPDEE
-2998 ISKYAQELAYEKKL
+2998 LSKYAQELAYEEKL
-3012 HDAIDERLKQIV
+3012 HEGIDERLEQIV

-3035 DEIPD
+3035 DDIPD

-3054 DKNEKGEYDE
+3054 DKSGKGEYDE
-3064 WYDNFEEETLTPY
+3064 WYDEFAEETLTPY
-3077 LETKAADNT
+3077 LETKAVDNA
-3086 IDLEKPFYYGK
+3086 IDLDKPFYYGK
-3097 DTSNTAFYY
+3097 DTSNAAFYY
-3106 LPSLSYDTL
+3106 LPSLSHDTL

-3124 YVIAAPVSYL
+3124 YIIAAPVSYL
-3134 SDEIADK
+3134 SDEYIDK
-3141 YNIFFLKTDR
+3141 HNIFFLKTER
-3151 DIAENELKNK
+3151 DIAVDELKDK

-3173 NVVTARHKEYINAL
+3173 RVVEARHKEYINAL
-3187 NLHTECKNAID
+3187 NLHTECRNAID

-3206 GMHLKDGFENALID
+3206 GMHLGKDFENALIA

-3233 TVQYFYDDGRI
+3233 TVQYFNDDGRF
-3244 SRDNKTWANNIVITE
+3244 SADNKKWAQAIEITE

-3264 YQFTSN
+3264 YQFASN

-3276 DGFIDRMRK
+3276 DGFISRMRK
-3285 KQRELLHG
+3285 KQRELLYG
-3293 NKRDQYY
+3293 NKREEYY
-3300 TVMKDTVNGKDEY
+3300 SVMKDTVNGKVEY
-3313 TPVYA
+3313 TPVYVDA
-3318 DENTGEIGTLFKR
+3318 NTGEIGTLFKR
-3331 SFDSEK
+3331 SFDTEK
-3337 EIDELVA
+3337 EIDELIA
-3344 KVNTATDVPRDYILV
+3344 KVNTATDVPRDYTLV
-3359 YITPE
+3359 YITPD
-3364 ELQSKSDEI
+3364 ELKDRSDKI
-3373 KRANLAKSLQGKF
+3373 KKANTAQSLQGEF
-3386 LSETKQGYKVVNIT
+3386 LSETKQGYKVVSIT
-3400 KDRDERNIAIIYRQT
+3400 KDRDERNIAVIYRQT
-3415 VPDFVLAPRYDTTDG
+3415 ANDFIVAPRYDTADG
-3430 TWAQGIYVSTLE
+3430 TWAQSFYYSSLE
-3442 AAEQERAERYG
+3442 KAEKDRAEMYG
-3453 DNPKIYENKEWNKM
+3453 DNPKIYENKEWNKKM
-3467 PENEKQ
+3467 PENEKP
-3473 KWIEVTLSQDAV
+3473 KWLDITVSKDARIKV
-3485 IRTYDKASFMRMP
+3485 NNKTSFMRMP
-3498 TSGEY
+3498 TNGKY
-3503 SGYVYNIFND
+3503 SGYTYNFYND
-3513 RIKRSTQIADLQ
+3513 KIKDSTQIADLQ

-3530 LAYTIKLKENE
+3530 LALTLRIRENDTVLLKNRE
-3541 VVKIHKDDD
+3541 DD
-3550 EKELSA
+3550 EIELTATKFKEA
-3556 TEFKNIVHNT
+3556 VHGT
-3566 LDKDYIRKADENDKQ
+3566 LGKDYLRKADENDKQ
-3581 WTTVSVPR
+3581 WTTISVPR
-3589 DAIRGEY
+3589 EAILGEY
-3596 EKRTLFAM
+3596 ENRTLFAM
-3604 PKYSDIAGY
+3604 PKFAEIAGH

-3621 VKEDAESEGERVKIS
+3621 VKEDDESEGERVKIS

-3641 KFTAQDKNGENKIE
+3641 KFTAQDKSGENKVE
-3655 LSAYQVFQ
+3655 LTAYQVFK
-3663 RMNET
+3663 RMNG
-3668 DASAYQTERTAEQAA
+3668 TEANDYKKEKNAEQAA

-3727 PNKLLRANEEKG
+3727 PNKLLRPNEEKG

-3767 MNAED
+3767 MNKED
-3772 YIGQVKGKTADD
+3772 YIAQVKGKTADD
-3784 YTTYSKPSE
+3784 YTVYSKPSE
-3793 SKSEK
+3793 AKSEK
-3798 FMAVEQKLIENVP
+3798 FMAVEKKLIENVP

-3836 FLIDIHTGKMAH
+3836 FLIDIHTGKMAK

-3857 FDEAREYAKYHG
+3857 FDEAREYAKHNG

-3888 DDCIKENGDFSE
+3888 DDCYEENGDLKP
-3900 FAHKIFNTADGMYCE
+3900 FAADLYKKCDGMYCE

-3956 DCYGG
+3956 DEMGG
-3961 KELKS
+3961 TELKS
-3966 FDEPQMKGI
+3966 FDEPQIKSV
-3975 IENKCAKR
+3975 IESKCKKR
-3983 VMLDGQGLGV
+3983 TPLDGKGVGV

-4061 YRPEKSDNYYEC
+4061 YRPDKSDNYYEC
-4073 TVIKAIRDTITRYQ
+4073 TVIKAIRDTVTRYQ